1 VSNSATF
8 DEPDWGKRPRAFTG
22 RELPLALG
30 LALLVQVVFFGLLA
44 FFGDT
49 RGAVR
54 KEQVPEVK
62 EIPIAVQP
70 VLDELP
76 LLKLGSKNKVK
87 PKLPQMWQKRAPVP
101 VKRYEERSAPSD
113 QAEDDVEKIP
123 ESKLADKHH
132 EAPPEDAEVV
142 KELEQELE
150 DPDEDQELPEYNED
164 GAEDGSEFGTET
176 DPLKARQI
184 DLYRTKIASWFN
196 ARFTQPTDQIPC
208 NELKKLAASVAVNVS
223 GNRTITGFTLTSP
236 SGNSTFD
243 QRVKST
249 MSALVG
255 EQLPPPPPLYPDI
268 LGTTLSP
275 RLSGQWAPCQAT
287 SSPAPADDAPAP
299 EQAPAEPPA
308 QNEAPAE

>member
-1 VSNSATF
+1 MSSSTTY
-8 DEPDWGKRPRAFTG
+8 DWAESQPSRTFTG
-22 RELPLALG
+22 REVGLALVF
-30 LALLVQVVFFGLLA
+30 ALLVQVVFFGLLA
-44 FFGDT
+44 WFGDS
-49 RGAVR
+49 RGQVR
-54 KEQVPEVK
+54 KEEVPQVK

-87 PKLPQMWQKRAPVP
+87 PKLPEMWQKRAPVP
-101 VKRYEERSAPSD
+101 VKRFEERSAPSA
-113 QAEDDVEKIP
+113 QAEDNVDKIP
-123 ESKLADKHH
+123 ESKLADKKH
-132 EAPPEDAEVV
+132 EAPPEDAEIV

-150 DPDEDQELPEYNED
+150 DPEEDQELPQYNEE

-208 NELKKLAASVAVNVS
+208 AELKKLAANVS
-223 GNRTITGFTLTSP
+223 VSVGGNRTITGFTLTSP

-275 RLSGQWAPCQAT
+275 RLSGQWASCQANP
-287 SSPAPADDAPAP
+287 SSPPGDGA
-299 EQAPAEPPA
+299 EKAEPPA
-308 QNEAPAE
+308 PSPSEDGSAESE

>member
-1 VSNSATF
+1 MSSATVS
-8 DEPDWGKRPRAFTG
+8 EPDFGKRPSAFTG
-22 RELPLALG
+22 RELQLALG

-44 FFGDT
+44 FFGDS

-54 KEQVPEVK
+54 KEEVAQVK

-101 VKRYEERSAPSD
+101 VKRYEERSAPSE
-113 QAEDDVEKIP
+113 QAPDDVAKIP
-123 ESKLADKHH
+123 ESKLADKEH
-132 EAPPEDAEVV
+132 EAPPEDAEIV
-142 KELEQELE
+142 KELEQDLE
-150 DPDEDQELPEYNED
+150 DPDEDQELPEYNEE
-164 GAEDGSEFGTET
+164 GAEDGSEMGTET
-176 DPLKARQI
+176 DPLKARQV

-208 NELKKLAASVAVNVS
+208 NELKKLAASVAVSVG
-223 GNRTITGFTLTSP
+223 GNRTITGFSLTSP

-299 EQAPAEPPA
+299 EQAPVEPPA
-308 QNEAPAE
+308 QDEAPSE

>member
-1 VSNSATF
+1 MNSATLN
-8 DEPDWGKRPRAFTG
+8 EPDWGKRSRAFTG
-22 RELPLALG
+22 RELPIALG

-44 FFGDT
+44 FFGDS

-54 KEQVPEVK
+54 KEEVAQVK

-113 QAEDDVEKIP
+113 QAEDNVEKIP
-123 ESKLADKHH
+123 ESKLADREH
-132 EAPPEDAEVV
+132 EAPPEDAEIV

-150 DPDEDQELPEYNED
+150 DPEEDQEVPEYNED
-164 GAEDGSEFGTET
+164 GAEDGSELGTET

-208 NELKKLAASVAVNVS
+208 NELKKLAASVAVSVG
-223 GNRTITGFTLTSP
+223 GNRAITGFTLTSP

-275 RLSGQWAPCQAT
+275 RLSGQWASCQT
-287 SSPAPADDAPAP
+287 TTAPAP
-299 EQAPAEPPA
+299 SEGTPAPEPTPAEPPA
-308 QNEAPAE
+308 ENDAPSE